1 MESAAGLQAPH
12 IPNNPGAI
20 GERLLKMTANLTTA
34 REAAARLGGI
44 ESLPS
49 PAQIRFTRRRSYPRR
64 RLGEAGSKFDT
75 SRFESWQPSQP
86 LGSLAEI
93 PRHSENRRY
102 FNMLTTNS
110 LASGQ

>member
-1 MESAAGLQAPH
+1 MELAAGLQAPH

-49 PAQIRFTRRRSYPRR
+49 PAQIRFTRADDPIRGDASERRVQNSTHR
-64 RLGEAGSKFDT
+64 GSN
-75 SRFESWQPSQP
+75 P
-86 LGSLAEI
+86 GSPAS
-93 PRHSENRRY
+93 HSG
-102 FNMLTTNS
+102 LSIGIACTDGS
-110 LASGQ
+110 ADISVG